1 MKKETTISLL
11 KEIRDILR
19 SQTGYML
26 NNQPLTG
33 ENNVNPISAPIKKT
47 ESIFTPVTTIKVK
60 GAKGFCLKG
69 QLKYFNIGWI
79 GENFKKNFLDKEETD
94 IPDATL
100 SIQKL
105 VRDSFDKDIL
115 AELGDKAETKLVY
128 VFNLI
133 KNQLNG
139 NAGPLLTNGNSNVF
153 YIRNKNNELWVVNVY
168 WNSDYGYWG
177 VGADPI
183 EDPYCWDAGSQV
195 VSCDS

>member
-69 QLKYFNIGWI
+69 N
-79 GENFKKNFLDKEETD
+79 
-94 IPDATL
+94 
-100 SIQKL
+100 
-105 VRDSFDKDIL
+105 
-115 AELGDKAETKLVY
+115 
-128 VFNLI
+128 
-133 KNQLNG
+133 
-139 NAGPLLTNGNSNVF
+139 
-153 YIRNKNNELWVVNVY
+153 
-168 WNSDYGYWG
+168 
-177 VGADPI
+177 
-183 EDPYCWDAGSQV
+183 
-195 VSCDS
+195 

>member
-1 MKKETTISLL
+1 LPQ
-11 KEIRDILR
+11 R
-19 SQTGYML
+19 
-26 NNQPLTG
+26 
-33 ENNVNPISAPIKKT
+33 
-47 ESIFTPVTTIKVK
+47 
-60 GAKGFCLKG
+60 
-69 QLKYFNIGWI
+69 QLKDFNIGWI
-79 GENFKKNFLDKEETD
+79 GEDFKKNFLDKEETD

-153 YIRNKNNELWVVNVY
+153 YIRNKNNELWVVGVLWHSY
-168 WNSDYGYWG
+168 DGCWNAH
-177 VGADPI
+177 ADPLK
-183 EDPYCWDAGSQV
+183 DPCEWRAGYQV